1 MKAFELMNHIQKL
14 QFYAVELNLYLDNFP
29 NNKEARED
37 YENISKKLD
46 KLINQ
51 YEYEYGTIRNFGS
64 AFVEDPISWVNQ
76 PWPWEL

>member
-1 MKAFELMNHIQKL
+1 MKSFELMNNIRKF
-14 QFYAVELNLYLDNFP
+14 QFYAIELNLYLDNFP

-37 YENISKKLD
+37 YQEISKKLD

-51 YEYEYGTIRNFGS
+51 YECEYGTIRNFGS
-64 AFVEDPISWVNQ
+64 AYIENPSSWVNQ

>member
-1 MKAFELMNHIQKL
+1 MSKDKMMCEIQRL
-14 QFYAVELNLYLDNFP
+14 QFAAVELNLYLDNFP

-64 AFVEDPISWVNQ
+64 AYVEDPSSWVNQ